1 MSMEDNGGG
10 LVVGGVLGLPQQD
23 WEMVSS
29 GDEEWRMIGNR
40 RIREDERE
48 NEV

>member
-1 MSMEDNGGG
+1 MSMDDNGGG

-29 GDEEWRMIGNR
+29 GDEENG
-40 RIREDERE
+40 E
-48 NEV
+48 